1 MIGHA
6 SMPDPSVSL
15 VHGLP
20 LAEQPGLG
28 ALTLPG
34 WLQEVTQK
42 FGPREAVVQ
51 PRPRGH
57 VERWSYDE
65 LRARSLEVAR
75 ALIASGV
82 GRGTRVGILTT
93 NRAEFLSSFFG
104 TALAG
109 GIATPLSTFATP
121 AELKYLLT
129 ASACSVLIVEPL
141 VLKKNFIDIIT
152 ALEPGLASATPDA
165 VFSLNFPFLRH
176 VVVLDRE
183 EPSGGFQSWRQF
195 LARAAG
201 TDPEL
206 VMARAASVTP
216 ADPAAL
222 FFSSGSTGRPKGILS
237 AHRGIAIQFWRW
249 PWIFGLKDDV
259 RCWVANSF
267 SWSGP
272 CAMGIGGALSI
283 GGALVLQSTFEP
295 GQALALMA
303 AERVNCPMGWP
314 HQWAQLPAAANW
326 NSVDLSAMRYVAE
339 DNPISRHPTVNT
351 HWPEPR
357 RIYGNTE
364 TFTLSTGYCAGTP
377 EELLQGAHGFPLSG
391 MTIKVVDPFS
401 GEILP
406 TGQRGELAVKGA
418 TLMLGYIGVPL
429 DETLDDEG
437 FFPTGDGGY
446 VDAQGR
452 VYWEG
457 RLNDI
462 IKTGGANVSP
472 VEVDSV
478 LMQCPGVKLVQTIGV
493 PDDLLGEVV
502 VSCILPHENARLDE
516 DTVRAFAREHLAS
529 YKTPRRVLFLA
540 EEDFAQTRSA
550 KVKTAEL
557 RQLAAEKLNSGQAA
571 IPRQ

>member
-15 VHGLP
+15 VHSLP

-28 ALTLPG
+28 AMTLPG

-65 LRARSLEVAR
+65 LRERSTEVAR
-75 ALIASGV
+75 ALIASGI
-82 GRGTRVGILTT
+82 GRGMRVGILTT
-93 NRAEFLSSFFG
+93 NRAEFLSVFFG

-109 GIATPLSTFATP
+109 GIATPLSTFSTP
-121 AELKYLLT
+121 AELNHLLS
-129 ASACSVLIVEPL
+129 ASSCSLLIVEPL
-141 VLKKNFIDIIT
+141 VLKKNFIDILDT
-152 ALEPGLASATPDA
+152 LEPSIAAATPGDI
-165 VFSLNFPFLRH
+165 FSLTCPFLRH
-176 VVVLDRE
+176 VVALDIE
-183 EPSGGFQSWRQF
+183 AAAGGFESWQHF
-195 LARAAG
+195 LARG
-201 TDPEL
+201 DGIDPEL
-206 VMARAASVTP
+206 VAARAAAITP

-237 AHRGIAIQFWRW
+237 AQRGIAIQFWRW

-272 CAMGIGGALSI
+272 CAMGIGGALSS
-283 GGALVLQSTFEP
+283 GGTLVLQSTFQPEE
-295 GQALALMA
+295 ALTLMA

-326 NSVDLSAMRYVAE
+326 NEVDLSAMRYVAE

-377 EELLQGAHGFPLSG
+377 EDVLKGAHGFPLAG
-391 MTIKVVDPFS
+391 MTVKIVDPFS

-437 FFPTGDGGY
+437 FFHTGDGGY
-446 VDAQGR
+446 VDAEGR

-472 VEVDSV
+472 VEVDGV
-478 LMQCPGVKLVQTIGV
+478 LMQCPGVKLVQTVGV
-493 PDDLLGEVV
+493 PDDLLGELV
-502 VSCILPHENARLDE
+502 VSCILPHAGARLDE
-516 DTVRAFAREHLAS
+516 ETVRAFAREHLAS
-529 YKTPRRVLFLA
+529 YKSPRRVLFLA

-550 KVKTAEL
+550 KVKTADL
-557 RQLAAEKLNSGQAA
+557 RKLAAERLQKV
-571 IPRQ
+571 